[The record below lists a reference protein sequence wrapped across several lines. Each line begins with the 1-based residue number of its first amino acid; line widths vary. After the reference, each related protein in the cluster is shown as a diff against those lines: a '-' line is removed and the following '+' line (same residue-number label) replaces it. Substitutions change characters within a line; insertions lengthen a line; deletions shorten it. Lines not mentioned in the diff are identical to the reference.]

1 MSNSTVNDLASEIIR
16 ETEKNLKQPQNT
28 YGIDPLT
35 IILIIGIIVNVIRV
49 IQECKKDK
57 VSKMMQEEAAS
68 YILTEVRY
76 KAANCGWLT
85 KRRVRSI
92 IKEKLTKEQYAKYG
106 EPLLKALITV
116 GVKATDEQVSSL
128 MEYSHV

>member
-1 MSNSTVNDLASEIIR
+1 MSSTIINDLASKILEEVEENI
-16 ETEKNLKQPQNT
+16 KPQNT

-57 VSKMMQEEAAS
+57 VKKMMKQEAS
-68 YILTEVRY
+68 NYILAEVKY

-85 KRRVRSI
+85 KRRIRNI

-106 EPLLKALITV
+106 ESLLKALITA
-116 GVKATDEQVSSL
+116 GINATDEQVSSL
-128 MEYSHV
+128 MEHSHV